1 MKLLF
6 RQIRFL
12 IHKDIILEWR
22 QRYAISG
29 ILLYV
34 LSAVM
39 VVYLSFLKIEPVAW
53 VAVFWIIML
62 FASVNAI
69 TKSFVQEGS
78 GRFHYYYTLVS
89 PQAVILSK
97 LLYNIGLLVLIAI
110 LALGAYML
118 LLGNPVQNIYLFT
131 TSVCLGAVGFAVCFT
146 LISAIAAK
154 TGNRNAT
161 LMPVLS
167 FPIVIPMLGLLII
180 LSKNSVEGIETPN
193 TFRDIRNLIAIDAVL
208 AVLTWVLYP
217 YLWRD

>member
-1 MKLLF
+1 MKQLLG
-6 RQIRFL
+6 QTWYL
-12 IHKDIILEWR
+12 IQKDIVLEWR

-34 LSAVM
+34 LSSVM
-39 VVYLSFLKIEPVAW
+39 VAYLSFMSIEATAW

-78 GRFHYYYTLVS
+78 GRFLYYYSLVS

-97 LLYNIGLLVLIAI
+97 LIYNIGLLLLLAI
-110 LALGAYML
+110 LALGFYTL
-118 LLGNPVQNIYLFT
+118 LLGNPVQNMSMFVIA
-131 TSVCLGAVGFAVCFT
+131 VVLGAIGFANCFT

-161 LMPVLS
+161 LMPILS
-167 FPIVIPMLGLLII
+167 FPLVIPMLGLLII
-180 LSKNSVEGIETPN
+180 LSKNAVADIETPN
-193 TFRDIRNLIAIDAVL
+193 TIRDIRNLVAIDAVL
-208 AVLTWVLYP
+208 AVLSYVLFP